1 MKRDITRKIIIF
13 SSIGFIVLVTGGI
26 GGYLIY
32 DSFHNVPPTYEDFDP
47 ENYLDDNSTLFS
59 DFETFRL
66 ESPSLID
73 YQERYNPYQLFNLAI
88 YQSKKNDHIK
98 FEARGLVN
106 TGGLKQNIL
115 AYQLKNGD
123 EYFYETISKGLISVA
138 KRFYQNE
145 NVTWYRGK
153 YNQNKEM
160 VWNPDTE
167 TALSIEEFNEE
178 WGYDL
183 SVFSPYIVSS
193 FTCLETS
200 LVTIEDNH
208 LQISL
213 DLDPFFSVLYYVK
226 QMIKM
231 GGLEEAPI
239 FKNINIK
246 INFDENFVISST
258 EIFEQYK
265 VKKFG
270 WFDATGTLSGN
281 FTFGI
286 PEEFPS
292 LETEI
297 IYP

>member
-1 MKRDITRKIIIF
+1 MKRDTTRKIIIF
-13 SSIGFIVLVTGGI
+13 SSIGLIVLATGGI

-32 DSFHNVPPTYEDFDP
+32 DNLHNVPPTYEDFDP
-47 ENYLDDNSTLFS
+47 EDYLDDNSTLFS

-73 YQERYNPYQLFNLAI
+73 YQEKYNPYQLFNLAI

-106 TGGLKQNIL
+106 TGGLKQSIL

-145 NVTWYRGK
+145 NITWYRGK
-153 YNQNKEM
+153 YNQNKKM

-167 TALSIEEFNEE
+167 TTLSIEEFNEE

-183 SVFSPYIVSS
+183 SVFSPYIISS

-200 LVTIEDNH
+200 SVTIEENH

-239 FKNINIK
+239 FKNVNIK

-297 IYP
+297 I

>member
-1 MKRDITRKIIIF
+1 M
-13 SSIGFIVLVTGGI
+13 
-26 GGYLIY
+26 
-32 DSFHNVPPTYEDFDP
+32 
-47 ENYLDDNSTLFS
+47 FS

-167 TALSIEEFNEE
+167 TTLSIEEFNEE

-246 INFDENFVISST
+246 INFDENFIISST